1 MNISSFSNGLRSL
14 AVAATMA
21 VVGAPTVMAETL
33 KIEHSSGVTEVEKN
47 PNTGLVYDFGM
58 LETLANRLAASAQKS
73 TAGENQ
79 AFAMATA
86 RAAWAIGER
95 LALDDSEQQLL
106 RVAALAHSL
115 GVLPS
120 DDPRA
125 TQEQYG
131 LDEGL
136 DDLYLKIGRV
146 FVAGSPGLIDA
157 VRVLARHHSDA
168 ADLQDDE
175 TSRYARIQL
184 SCCDRRTSVGQ
195 ELQRKVATSRMPGER
210 LMTAQ
215 S

>member
-1 MNISSFSNGLRSL
+1 
-14 AVAATMA
+14 
-21 VVGAPTVMAETL
+21 
-33 KIEHSSGVTEVEKN
+33 
-47 PNTGLVYDFGM
+47 
-58 LETLANRLAASAQKS
+58 
-73 TAGENQ
+73 
-79 AFAMATA
+79 MATA
-86 RAAWAIGER
+86 RAARAIGER

-157 VRVLARHHSDA
+157 VRVIARHHRDA

-175 TSRYARIQL
+175 TSRYARILAVAERYAELTLGDQRTTPSSAL
-184 SCCDRRTSVGQ
+184 SSTWC
-195 ELQRKVATSRMPGER
+195 
-210 LMTAQ
+210 
-215 S
+215 